1 MDKTISLM
9 ENRNAKLSALW
20 IFAILNY
27 LYCDYIGLIDPTLL
41 KQYLT
46 GNVEGLQITQGFLLG
61 AAILMEIP
69 ISMVLLSLVLKY
81 AANRWA
87 NIIAGTIMTLVQL
100 STLFLGSS
108 PTMYYLFFS
117 IIEITCTALIV
128 LYAWTWTNPESRP
141 ERKRM
146 HYQEKLT

>member
-1 MDKTISLM
+1 MDKNISGM
-9 ENRNAKLSALW
+9 EDRKAKLSALW

-27 LYCDYIGLIDPTLL
+27 LYCDFVGLIDPELL
-41 KQYLT
+41 NQYLT

-81 AANRWA
+81 TANRWA
-87 NIIAGTIMTLVQL
+87 NIIAGTIMTVVQF
-100 STLFLGSS
+100 STLFVGSS
-108 PTMYYLFFS
+108 PTVYYLFFS

-128 LYAWTWTNPESRP
+128 LYAWTWVNPESSLES
-141 ERKRM
+141 ERFL
-146 HYQEKLT
+146 HQEKLT